1 MVQAMAMAIPGADYT
16 ATAEQQDMDIPNQ
29 SVTVLEQDN
38 IPITTVVHLGEEKTP
53 DSRQPG

>member
-1 MVQAMAMAIPGADYT
+1 MAMAIPGADYT

-38 IPITTVVHLGEEKTP
+38 IPITTVVHLGEENSKAP
-53 DSRQPG
+53 SLVFSS